1 MRLFSGRSS
10 RVHSDTGP
18 PASLSDC
25 ALTVLGQVET
35 VTERDLTAF
44 HLQRRRRGVPTSH
57 DSWHS
62 RFGFCIARGRQPGR
76 SSRPGLGVVV
86 VTLSSDIRENN
97 GA

>member
-1 MRLFSGRSS
+1 MRLFSGSSS

-44 HLQRRRRGVPTSH
+44 HLQRRRRGVPH
-57 DSWHS
+57 L
-62 RFGFCIARGRQPGR
+62 P
-76 SSRPGLGVVV
+76 
-86 VTLSSDIRENN
+86 
-97 GA
+97 